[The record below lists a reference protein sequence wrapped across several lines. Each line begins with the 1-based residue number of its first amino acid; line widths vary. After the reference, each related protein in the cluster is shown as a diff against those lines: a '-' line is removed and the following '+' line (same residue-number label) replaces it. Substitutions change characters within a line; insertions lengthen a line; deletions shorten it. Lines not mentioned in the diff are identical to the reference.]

1 MKVYNSNGILVA
13 EGYFVS
19 NPNFV
24 SKGEYKET
32 ELDRYKRSVD
42 FRITSCGNRYEIIF
56 NKPVVLKETRSIKR
70 ISSNSYAYLVTEKAL
85 ESLKNQYT
93 YACDF

>member
-42 FRITSCGNRYEIIF
+42 F
-56 NKPVVLKETRSIKR
+56 
-70 ISSNSYAYLVTEKAL
+70 
-85 ESLKNQYT
+85 
-93 YACDF
+93 